1 MSATLNVIFGPCA
14 AGKTTYAHALA
25 RRENA
30 VPFVLDEWGARLFG
44 PDFRG
49 PIEFAWML
57 ERLGRCNQLIWSTA
71 ADVLAAG
78 TSVVLDVGAMRRA
91 DRERIR
97 QIAEEKGLSPQW
109 HFVDAPQDV
118 RRARVA
124 GRNAAKGE
132 TFVMEVTPE
141 MFERLE
147 AIYEPPAPSELEG
160 AVLSVSDEAGIAAP
174 AAAQGPTSSAD
185 HRVRR

>member
-1 MSATLNVIFGPCA
+1 MPATLNVVFGPCA
-14 AGKTTYAHALA
+14 AGKTTYAQALA
-25 RRENA
+25 RREGA

-44 PDFRG
+44 PDLKG

-57 ERLGRCNQLIWSTA
+57 ERLGRCNALIWSTA
-71 ADVLAAG
+71 EAVLAAG
-78 TSVVLDVGAMRRA
+78 TSVVLDIGAMRRA

-97 QIAEEKGLSPQW
+97 QMAESKGLPLQW
-109 HFVDAPQDV
+109 HFVDAPQEV

-147 AIYEPPAPSELEG
+147 AIYEPPEPAELEG
-160 AVLSVSDEAGIAAP
+160 AVLSVGDDGGTAAP
-174 AAAQGPTSSAD
+174 AAAQPEA
-185 HRVRR
+185 VR